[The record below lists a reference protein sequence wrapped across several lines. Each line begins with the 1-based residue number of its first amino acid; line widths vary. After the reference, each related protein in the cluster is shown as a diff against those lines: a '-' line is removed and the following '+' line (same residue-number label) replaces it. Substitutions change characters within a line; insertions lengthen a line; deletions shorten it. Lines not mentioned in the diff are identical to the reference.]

1 MRAQEHDTTS
11 SAECQW
17 KNLYEV
23 IKREK
28 QEALRRLLDLQVRIN
43 GMEQQMK
50 EMMVECEKC
59 VEEVHRQRTEAEEQ
73 YQTMLTQI
81 EGYMA
86 EQERTVEHWK
96 RCFSQ
101 LAALANEA
109 IDGVPRMLAEAESS
123 LFFFNL
129 PREVKIF
136 IEHCKGLV
144 AEMKN
149 MISYAR
155 K

>member
-1 MRAQEHDTTS
+1 VIQLHQQSTS
-11 SAECQW
+11 G
-17 KNLYEV
+17 
-23 IKREK
+23 K
-28 QEALRRLLDLQVRIN
+28 QEALRRLRDLQVRIN
-43 GMEQQMK
+43 EMEQHMK
-50 EMMVECEKC
+50 EMMVEYEER

-86 EQERTVEHWK
+86 EQERTVKHWK

-101 LAALANEA
+101 LATLANGA
-109 IDGVPRMLAEAESS
+109 IDGVPRMLAEVESS
-123 LFFFNL
+123 LFFFNP
-129 PREVKIF
+129 PREVKTF

-149 MISYAR
+149 MISRAR
-155 K
+155 E